1 MSIHTWPAA
10 ERPREK
16 LLTRGSAVLS
26 DAELLAIFLRT
37 GVRGKSAVDLAREL
51 LSETGGLRPL
61 LDADQAALCA
71 FKGLG
76 TSKYVHLQAGLELGR
91 RYLAATLEREDVL
104 TSPQQTRDFL
114 RSRLRG
120 YTHEVFACLF
130 LDNRH
135 RVISFDEMFQGTIDS
150 ASVHPRE
157 VVRRALKHNAAA
169 VILTHNHPSGVA
181 EPSHSDQAITR
192 RLTEALSLIDVRV
205 LDHIVIGDGEAVS
218 FAERGLL

>member
-61 LDADQAALCA
+61 LDADQATLCA

-192 RLTEALSLIDVRV
+192 RLIEALGLIDVRV